1 MRRALPVAVMI
12 FAVAAGAGAA
22 DMVLTRQ
29 GTLYRA
35 AYAADA
41 GIVITEQGPGGTLR
55 DLAVPLTAST
65 DATAIHLDADAA
77 TGGLYVVW
85 QSGIEP
91 DTRVELAWF
100 HDESWYGPYVLA
112 GGDGAV
118 AHSPEMRFHR
128 TSTSADWFDA
138 DGNAVTVD
146 VEMPFL
152 HVVWWQRDS
161 GYDAGVAVYQAI
173 PVDEAGLPNLGDRP
187 AVALAKLLPYGIGCP
202 GIDDVTELASPR
214 LLVDPQS
221 GNPHVMA
228 TDLADCLI
236 QILELDAQL
245 ADEPDL
251 DPKRRRHVIILR
263 TQEMLYVNPDLPLAS
278 AEAEVGH
285 GLSVVLHWDTGDAV
299 EYIQLEGDLWSDIRS
314 LPLTDE
320 LDHEKAVDLIRSLVR

>member
-1 MRRALPVAVMI
+1 MRRALLVAVLL
-12 FAVAAGAGAA
+12 AVAAGAGAA
-22 DMVLTRQ
+22 DMALTRQ

-41 GIVITEQGPGGTLR
+41 GIVITERGPGGTVR
-55 DLAVPLTAST
+55 DLTVPLTAST
-65 DATAIHLDADAA
+65 DAAAIHLDADAA

-91 DTRVELAWF
+91 DTRVELAWY
-100 HDESWYGPYVLA
+100 HDETWYGPYVLA
-112 GGDGAV
+112 GGDGTV
-118 AHSPEMRFHR
+118 AHSPEMLFHR
-128 TSTSADWFDA
+128 TTVTADWFDD
-138 DGNAVTVD
+138 DGNPTTVD
-146 VEMPFL
+146 VQMAFL

-161 GYDAGVAVYQAI
+161 GYDAGVAMYQSV
-173 PVDEAGLPNLGDRP
+173 PVGEDGVPALGDRDP
-187 AVALAKLLPYGIGCP
+187 VALAELLPYGIGCP

-214 LLVDPQS
+214 LFVDPQS

-236 QILELDAQL
+236 QILELRAGL

-251 DPKRRRHVIILR
+251 DPKRRRTVIILR

-285 GLSVVLHWDTGDAV
+285 GLSVVLHWDADQAV
-299 EYIQLEGDLWSDIRS
+299 EYIQLEGELWSDIRS
-314 LPLTDE
+314 LPLTDG
-320 LDHEKAVDLIRSLVR
+320 LDHERAVDLIRSLVR